1 MKNKISKREALIFIC
16 EVFLD
21 YAREYA
27 DYDDGY
33 GFGVAVEAINNSAG
47 EYITAEDIENIAT
60 PYTDALWEKLTERG

>member
-16 EVFLD
+16 EVFID

-33 GFGVAVEAINNSAG
+33 GLGEAIKTINNSVG
-47 EYITAEDIENIAT
+47 EYITAEDVRGVAT
-60 PYTDALWEKLTERG
+60 PYTDALWEKLKR

>member
-1 MKNKISKREALIFIC
+1 MKNQISKREALIFIC

-33 GFGVAVEAINNSAG
+33 GLGEAIKAING
-47 EYITAEDIENIAT
+47 LEGDVTVDDINLGMT
-60 PYTDALWEKLTERG
+60 PYTDALWECLKRG